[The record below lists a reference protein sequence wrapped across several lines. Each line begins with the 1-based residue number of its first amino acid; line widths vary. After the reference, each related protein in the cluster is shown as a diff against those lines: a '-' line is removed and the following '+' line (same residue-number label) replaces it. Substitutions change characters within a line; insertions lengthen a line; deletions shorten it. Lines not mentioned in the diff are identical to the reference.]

1 MATRKI
7 ILDFKQQPIVGSGFQ
22 YKIHINGVLLT
33 YTNGQNA
40 LDLEYKAGG
49 NNSPF
54 QIGLGADL
62 NATINNTLSFLQS
75 VWGAN
80 STSGSYLTS
89 LSYVRVGNTI
99 EVIINSTAPQS
110 LITRWELVSS
120 QDYIRFI
127 TETPCTTIF
136 LANYTNLALLNS
148 TGPITYRNQSLN
160 QIISTYPPTQ
170 YIGRFDVETQRGF
183 NFVVSDAFGSQHAF
197 STAESIQNSAV
208 QLNQV
213 ENTINVTIITSQPSF
228 GVTFLNNV
236 FLYSIDGNNYQTSNS
251 FTDLEDGDYT
261 LYVKDVY
268 GCIKTFLFS
277 VSQENQQNEI
287 QPYTYISESNSLRFV
302 KRVDWGNCSNYKNVF
317 NTLSFEEN
325 TRPAY
330 KFLQKYQSCDT
341 IKTQIKTSYQNVE
354 VVAGTTEITAE
365 KIVANI
371 GIEDKRDCFYYNF
384 EGNLAILYTSGNL
397 YLYDTDD
404 VVGTYELNG
413 QLPEYGVIG
422 NFVET
427 DFGTYQ
433 IINIRID
440 DNGNRSLILNSNS
453 VPSSSNENG
462 QVQIIFNRETYDI
475 WEFDIPMN
483 DFLNQ
488 VFKVG
493 IRFYQTEEDENWPD
507 VFWISECISV
517 KERWPYSKKIV
528 WRNSKNTDI
537 YFYSGIEMMARLDFC
552 QVESNLS
559 DGEVE
564 IQKTDSQVLAIEN
577 TDYKAIS
584 LEIQN
589 LTTGMVRKLKL
600 AVKHDYLVIE
610 DVPYVLADSP
620 EINNLKP
627 SNFYTFTAKLLEAG
641 DVFNT
646 GTANTQTVITGGELI
661 GLLSGD
667 DTNEYIR
674 IL

>member
-1 MATRKI
+1 MATKKI
-7 ILDFKQQPIVGSGFQ
+7 IIEFLGQPSPGNNFR
-22 YKIHINGVLLT
+22 YKIYINGVILNYLNSQT
-33 YTNGQNA
+33 SINLFFNFTPSNPNEIAIGSNVEQTVQNA
-40 LDLEYKAGG
+40 VD
-49 NNSPF
+49 
-54 QIGLGADL
+54 
-62 NATINNTLSFLQS
+62 FLTTNF
-75 VWGAN
+75 GAN
-80 STSGSYLTS
+80 STAGSYLTS
-89 LSYVRVGNTI
+89 VTYARINNKLEIT
-99 EVIINSTAPQS
+99 INSTAPEN
-110 LITRWELVSS
+110 LITRWELISTSS
-120 QDYIRFI
+120 NFRFI
-127 TETPCTTIF
+127 TDSPCEQAFLTNQTSVNANVIFNFSPGNYQVRNINLNTTTNVVIPSRF
-136 LANYTNLALLNS
+136 DCAFQKGFSYALQQGGGNLLTFSFVASVNPANFVF
-148 TGPITYRNQSLN
+148 
-160 QIISTYPPTQ
+160 QII
-170 YIGRFDVETQRGF
+170 
-183 NFVVSDAFGSQHAF
+183 N
-197 STAESIQNSAV
+197 N
-208 QLNQV
+208 QLS
-213 ENTINVTIITSQPSF
+213 INVVGTNAILQYSLDNIT
-228 GVTFLNNV
+228 
-236 FLYSIDGNNYQTSNS
+236 YQTSSIFNDIAEGS
-251 FTDLEDGDYT
+251 IT
-261 LYVKDVY
+261 LYVRDSY
-268 GCIKTFLFS
+268 GCIQTFLLDNS
-277 VSQENQQNEI
+277 GESNTNNVG
-287 QPYTYISESNSLRFV
+287 PYTYISESNSLRFV

-325 TRPAY
+325 TRPAH
-330 KFLQKYQSCDT
+330 KFIQKFQSCDT
-341 IKTQIKTSYQNVE
+341 IKTQIKTSYQNIE

-384 EGNLAILYTSGNL
+384 QGNLAVLYNSGNL
-397 YLYDTDD
+397 YLYGTDD
-404 VVGTYELNG
+404 VIGTYELNG

-422 NFVET
+422 NFIET
-427 DFGTYQ
+427 DFG
-433 IINIRID
+433 IFSIVNIRID
-440 DNGNRSLILNSNS
+440 DFGNRSLILNSN
-453 VPSSSNENG
+453 VIPDPTNENG
-462 QVQIIFNRETYDI
+462 QVQIIYNRESYDI
-475 WEFDIPMN
+475 WEFDTPMN

-537 YFYSGIEMMARLDFC
+537 YFFSGIEMMARLDFC

-577 TDYKAIS
+577 TDYKAVS

-589 LTTGMVRKLKL
+589 LTTGILRKLKL

-627 SNFYTFTAKLLEAG
+627 SNFYTFVAKLLEAG

-646 GTANTQTVITGGELI
+646 GTANTQSVITDTELI